1 MDLALTHIS
10 WVRSHPETRSY
21 QRLAFVGSYIAQI
34 LLLEDCI
41 KKFGWRVPGRG
52 KETYQKRR
60 HLLASGVFPQVFDD
74 LKLSLYI
81 RAMSTAASI
90 TSSIKCDVLQSLLAT
105 AFLAEGIDAS
115 RKFWH
120 SWIAHRI
127 VDAEAV
133 RSNIDAI
140 TTLQEITQGAN
151 HQPPEYQVAREPG
164 SPGHQQ
170 RFRAL
175 CIIDG
180 KKLGEGSGCS
190 KKEAKQAAALRAL
203 AELQEFAESRDGAS
217 SLLHR
222 KKGEG

>member
-1 MDLALTHIS
+1 
-10 WVRSHPETRSY
+10 
-21 QRLAFVGSYIAQI
+21 
-34 LLLEDCI
+34 
-41 KKFGWRVPGRG
+41 
-52 KETYQKRR
+52 
-60 HLLASGVFPQVFDD
+60 
-74 LKLSLYI
+74 
-81 RAMSTAASI
+81 MSTAASV

-151 HQPPEYQVAREPG
+151 RQPPEYQVAREPD

-180 KKLGEGSGCS
+180 KKLVR
-190 KKEAKQAAALRAL
+190 EAGVQRRRL
-203 AELQEFAESRDGAS
+203 SRPP
-217 SLLHR
+217 R
-222 KKGEG
+222 